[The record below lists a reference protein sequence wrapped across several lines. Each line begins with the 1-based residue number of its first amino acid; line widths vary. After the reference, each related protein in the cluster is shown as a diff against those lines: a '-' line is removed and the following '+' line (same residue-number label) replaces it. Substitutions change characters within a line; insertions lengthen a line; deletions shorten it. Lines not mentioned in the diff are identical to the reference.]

1 MLFRWVIGANQ
12 IVFFE
17 WLLPWFSLNYHGL
30 NLAILLLPALG
41 GLIVGP
47 IIHKVAP
54 ETKGHGVPEVMEA
67 IFTGRGRIRA
77 RIATVKVLV
86 SSTTIGSGG
95 SAGREGPIAQIGASL
110 GSSLGQL
117 FKLTSRDI
125 RLLTICGVAAGIGGT
140 FNAPLGGMLFGLE
153 VVFRHYTQVSAIPV
167 LLAGIVG
174 TSVATVF
181 LGLSPLCPAF
191 TMKPFVYSIG
201 EIPFYLMLGLVFGV
215 VAFLW
220 VRAFYSFEELFD
232 RLPMSGRW
240 KPTLGGLTTGL
251 IGMLLL
257 PYFQASDGLPTSF
270 GLLGVG
276 YDGLELILAG
286 SIPLLLL
293 LLLGLLKV
301 VTTSSTIGSGGSG
314 GIFSPSLYIGAAF
327 GGVLGTIFRF
337 LFPGI
342 IQEPY
347 AYSLAGMAA
356 LFSGAASAPLMSIV
370 MIPEMCNDWAL
381 LPPIMASSATSYLV
395 SRWLL
400 KGSSIYTLKL
410 ERRGIPIIKKRGL
423 LEMVTVGEIMTVG
436 VITVG
441 EHEKTAKLLE
451 LVSKHGHP
459 TYPVINSKGEI
470 VGLAGVDGISKLGL
484 EEMTSTPIAKILNRR
499 VLRVHPDDTV
509 QTALEMMRRNNVER
523 LLVVDES
530 EPRVLRGVVTK
541 LDIIR
546 AYVKEE
552 RELEE
557 EDLLSSF

>member
-1 MLFRWVIGANQ
+1 MLFCWVIRANQ

-17 WLLPWFSLNYHGL
+17 WLLPWLSLSYHGL
-30 NLAILLLPALG
+30 NLGILLLPALG
-41 GLIVGP
+41 GLIAGP
-47 IIHKVAP
+47 IIHKVAL
-54 ETKGHGVPEVMEA
+54 EAKGHGVPEVMEA
-67 IFTGRGRIRA
+67 AFTKGGSIRA
-77 RIATVKVLV
+77 RVAAIKVMV

-95 SAGREGPIAQIGASL
+95 SAGREGPIAQIGASI

-117 FKLTSRDI
+117 FKLSSHDI

-140 FNAPLGGMLFGLE
+140 FNAPLGGVLFGLE
-153 VVFRHYTQVSAIPV
+153 VVFRHYTLVSAVPV
-167 LLAGIVG
+167 LLAAIVG

-181 LGLSPLCPAF
+181 LGSSPLSPAF
-191 TMKPFVYSIG
+191 TTKPFVYSIG
-201 EIPFYLMLGLVFGV
+201 EIPFYLILGLVFGV

-220 VRAFYSFEELFD
+220 VRAFYSLESLFD

-240 KPTLGGLTTGL
+240 KLALGGLATGS

-257 PYFQASDGLPTSF
+257 PYYHASGGLPTSF

-327 GGVLGTIFRF
+327 GGVLGTTFRF
-337 LFPGI
+337 LFPEI
-342 IQEPY
+342 IKQPY

-356 LFSGAASAPLMSIV
+356 LFSETASAPLMSIV
-370 MIPEMCNDWAL
+370 MIPEMCHDWAL

-410 ERRGIPIIKKRGL
+410 ERRGIPIVKKRGL
-423 LEMVTVGEIMTVG
+423 LEMVPVKEIMTER

-451 LVSKHGHP
+451 LVSKYGHP
-459 TYPVINSKGEI
+459 TYPVINSKGKI
-470 VGLAGVDGISKLGL
+470 VGLAGVNAISKLGP
-484 EEMTSTPIAKILNRR
+484 EEMTSTPIAEILNRR
-499 VLRVHPDDTV
+499 VLKVHPDDTV
-509 QTALEMMRRNNVER
+509 QTALETMRRNNVER

-530 EPRVLRGVVTK
+530 EPRILRGVVTK
-541 LDIIR
+541 LDVIH
-546 AYVKEE
+546 AYVREE

-557 EDLLSSF
+557 DLLSF